1 MCKGVAVGESKK
13 SETAFNS
20 WRSSVS
26 KTLGIELTI
35 MVSRDK
41 GMNTTCN

>member
-13 SETAFNS
+13 SGIAFNS
-20 WRSSVS
+20 SRSSVS
-26 KTLGIELTI
+26 KALGIELAI

-41 GMNTTCN
+41 GMNTTCK